1 MKFHATVYYTK
12 TTYEKHDFEVEVD
25 GVDSIEDDSVYE
37 VIQERAEQ
45 IIENMHLQNNVE
57 ALEIDD
63 LSYYEEGAE
72 PIE

>member
-72 PIE
+72 PID

>member
-12 TTYEKHDFEVEVD
+12 TTYEKHDFEVEID

-37 VIQERAEQ
+37 IIQERAEE
-45 IIENMHLQNNVE
+45 IIENMHLEDNVDGV
-57 ALEIDD
+57 EIDD

>member
-25 GVDSIEDDSVYE
+25 GVDSIEDDNVYE
-37 VIQERAEQ
+37 TIQERAEE
-45 IIENMHLQNNVE
+45 IIEKMNTENNLE

-63 LSYYEEGAE
+63 LSYYEDGAE

>member
-37 VIQERAEQ
+37 AINERAEQ
-45 IIENMHLQNNVE
+45 NIEKMHLENNAE

-63 LSYYEEGAE
+63 LSYYEDGAA

>member
-37 VIQERAEQ
+37 AINERAEQ
-45 IIENMHLQNNVE
+45 IIEKMHLENNAE

-63 LSYYEEGAE
+63 LSYYEDGAA

>member
-12 TTYEKHDFEVEVD
+12 TTYEKHDFEVEID

-37 VIQERAEQ
+37 AINERAEE
-45 IIENMHLQNNVE
+45 IIEKMHLENNVE
-57 ALEIDD
+57 AHEIDD
-63 LSYYEEGAE
+63 LSYYEDGAE